1 MLSQLSLTKLNVS
14 LLIALLLCAF
24 ALINSQHRARKL
36 FHELETAQQ
45 KARQLDIERDQLE
58 VEQSKLA
65 SAGQVAKVA
74 QRDLKMQRITPPQT
88 LYVDLTGKTLATAPA
103 VPPAG
108 GVRP

>member
-1 MLSQLSLTKLNVS
+1 MFSDLRLNKLNVALS
-14 LLIALLLCAF
+14 LILLVCSF
-24 ALINSQHRARKL
+24 ALINSQYRARKL
-36 FHELETAQQ
+36 FHELDTASQ

-88 LYVDLTGKTLATAPA
+88 LYIDASGKTIAKAATQAL
-103 VPPAG
+103 VP